1 MTGRVKVGAR
11 HHRDPCRHQR
21 HGRLSRRHGH
31 RWGGGAVPGATIS
44 KADVTVTEASGS
56 RRTETY
62 TVVLDTQPTHDV
74 TITVTSDTAAL
85 KGAVSRIRLALEA
98 T

>member
-1 MTGRVKVGAR
+1 MTGRVKGGAR

-31 RWGGGAVPGATIS
+31 RWGGVAVPGATIS

-56 RRTETY
+56 GRTETY
-62 TVVLDTQPTHDV
+62 TVVLDTQPPMT
-74 TITVTSDTAAL
+74 
-85 KGAVSRIRLALEA
+85 
-98 T
+98 

>member
-1 MTGRVKVGAR
+1 MGRGR
-11 HHRDPCRHQR
+11 RPRCDDLQGGRDGNGSQR
-21 HGRLSRRHGH
+21 QRAHGDLH
-31 RWGGGAVPGATIS
+31 GGAGHPA
-44 KADVTVTEASGS
+44 
-56 RRTETY
+56 
-62 TVVLDTQPTHDV
+62 PHDV

>member
-1 MTGRVKVGAR
+1 M
-11 HHRDPCRHQR
+11 
-21 HGRLSRRHGH
+21 
-31 RWGGGAVPGATIS
+31 
-44 KADVTVTEASGS
+44 TVTEASGS